1 MSEHAKK
8 LVVDEGYTTSKHLQ
22 DIADKVNADILAE
35 KKKKLE
41 DEVAS
46 IVKDATVIAAAGG
59 YKLKTSMKEGHYN
72 ILKSHPHQF
81 KIVNEEGYDP
91 EFHGDAKLS
100 VTMSW
105 Q

>member
-8 LVVDEGYTTSKHLQ
+8 LVVDEAYTTSKHLQ

-46 IVKDATVIAAAGG
+46 IVKNATVI
-59 YKLKTSMKEGHYN
+59 
-72 ILKSHPHQF
+72 
-81 KIVNEEGYDP
+81 
-91 EFHGDAKLS
+91 
-100 VTMSW
+100 
-105 Q
+105 